1 MAQFVK
7 VARLSDIP
15 PETARCIEVHGK
27 RIGLFNLGGVIHAV
41 DDTCPHA
48 EGSLSEG
55 DISGTEVVCPL
66 HYATFDLETGACT
79 GPPAEDDLRTY
90 EIRIS
95 GDDIEVAVPE

>member
-7 VARLSDIP
+7 VARLSEIP
-15 PETARCIEVHGK
+15 PETARCVDVNGK
-27 RIGLFNLGGVIHAV
+27 RIGLFNLGGIIHAV

-48 EGSLSEG
+48 DGSLSEG
-55 DISGTEVVCPL
+55 TISGTEVVCPL

-79 GPPAEDDLRTY
+79 GPPADDDLVTY